1 MMMLFNRN
9 FGNQP
14 DSKTRRPGL
23 LQRFRQSEKGAV
35 TIEAVLWLP
44 FFILLMFGVGEMGMV
59 FHGQARVLEIAQDT
73 NRGASVGRFAT
84 MDEAETWAE
93 AALAP
98 FSDEI
103 VATTTI
109 DKGVITTIITISA
122 GDLAGNIGIFA
133 MLATF
138 DLKVTAQQVWEYN
151 S

>member
-1 MMMLFNRN
+1 MTLFKRKSGRTNET
-9 FGNQP
+9 
-14 DSKTRRPGL
+14 KARRRSL
-23 LQRFRQSEKGAV
+23 ISRFRNSEKGAV
-35 TIEAVLWLP
+35 TVEAVLWLP
-44 FFILLMFGVGEMGMV
+44 FFILFMFGIGELGLV

-73 NRGASVGRFAT
+73 NRGTSVGRFNT
-84 MDEAETWAE
+84 TTEAEAWAE

-109 DKGVITTIITISA
+109 DKGVITTVITISA
-122 GDLAGNIGIFA
+122 GDLAGNMGIFA

>member
-1 MMMLFNRN
+1 MTLFKRKSGRTNE
-9 FGNQP
+9 P
-14 DSKTRRPGL
+14 KARRL
-23 LQRFRQSEKGAV
+23 SLISRFRKTEKGAV
-35 TIEAVLWLP
+35 TVEAVLWLP
-44 FFILLMFGVGEMGMV
+44 FFILFMFGIGELGLV
-59 FHGQARVLEIAQDT
+59 FYGQARVLEIAQDT
-73 NRGASVGRFAT
+73 NRGTSVGRFNT
-84 MDEAETWAE
+84 TTEAEAWAE

-109 DKGVITTIITISA
+109 DKGVITTVITISA
-122 GDLAGNIGIFA
+122 GDLAGNMGIFA

>member
-1 MMMLFNRN
+1 MTLLKRKSGRTNET
-9 FGNQP
+9 
-14 DSKTRRPGL
+14 KARRL
-23 LQRFRQSEKGAV
+23 SLISRFRKTEKGAV
-35 TIEAVLWLP
+35 TVEAVLWLP
-44 FFILLMFGVGEMGMV
+44 FFILFMFGIGELGLV

-73 NRGASVGRFAT
+73 NRGTSVGRFNT
-84 MDEAETWAE
+84 TDEAEAWAE

-109 DKGVITTIITISA
+109 DKGVITTVITISA
-122 GDLAGNIGIFA
+122 GDLAGNMGIFA